1 MAVSTAQSPASLPPT
16 LPPLGGA
23 RAAGG
28 SAAGAAGAAGAAA
41 SVAGSAAR
49 FALGSSVVI
58 VGLKAKPQLNGQA
71 ASVLGWDETKGRYN
85 VSLSG
90 GGVVASG
97 GVLALKPENLSA
109 NLMQA
114 DGGGGGGASGGGG
127 WGSGGGFGDFGSAAP
142 PL

>member
-1 MAVSTAQSPASLPPT
+1 MSVSAAEASASLPPT
-16 LPPLGGA
+16 VPPLGGA
-23 RAAGG
+23 AAAGG
-28 SAAGAAGAAGAAA
+28 SAAGAAGAAAAA
-41 SVAGSAAR
+41 SAAGSAAR

-90 GGVVASG
+90 GGVAASG
-97 GVLALKPENLSA
+97 GVIALKPENLSA

-114 DGGGGGGASGGGG
+114 SGGGGGAGGGGG

>member
-1 MAVSTAQSPASLPPT
+1 MAVSAAEASASLPPT
-16 LPPLGGA
+16 VPPLGA
-23 RAAGG
+23 AVAAGG
-28 SAAGAAGAAGAAA
+28 SAAGAAAG
-41 SVAGSAAR
+41 AAR

-90 GGVVASG
+90 GGEAASG
-97 GVLALKPENLSA
+97 GVRALKPENLSA
-109 NLMQA
+109 SLMQA
-114 DGGGGGGASGGGG
+114 GGGGGGASGGGG
-127 WGSGGGFGDFGSAAP
+127 GWGSGGGFGGFGSAAP

>member
-1 MAVSTAQSPASLPPT
+1 M
-16 LPPLGGA
+16 GGA
-23 RAAGG
+23 AAAGG
-28 SAAGAAGAAGAAA
+28 SAAGTAGAAA
-41 SVAGSAAR
+41 AAAAAAAGAGSAAR
-49 FALGSSVVI
+49 FALGASVVI

-90 GGVVASG
+90 GGEVASG
-97 GVLALKPENLSA
+97 GVIALKPENLSA
-109 NLMQA
+109 SLMQA
-114 DGGGGGGASGGGG
+114 GGGGGGAGGGGG